1 MKVLT
6 TNKFE
11 LKEYA
16 DEENN
21 PLVKLNL
28 SKWNTSWC
36 LLLGINDLSILAI
49 ACN

>member
-1 MKVLT
+1 MSSSKLGSIGDNVFECLTKVLT

-16 DEENN
+16 DEENK

-28 SKWNTSWC
+28 SK
-36 LLLGINDLSILAI
+36 
-49 ACN
+49 